1 MRNGGNILDL
11 KAALGHVKIEQT
23 MVYARSPFVGSQ
35 FQPYQRP
42 QSIAIK
48 MAALLNKP
56 RHHPSKYTLLVFKNP
71 LAKRHYKG

>member
-23 MVYARSPFVGSQ
+23 MVYARSPFVGNQ
-35 FQPYQRP
+35 FQPDQRP

-48 MAALLNKP
+48 MATKWRRYSTNLAIIHQN
-56 RHHPSKYTLLVFKNP
+56 TL
-71 LAKRHYKG
+71 Y